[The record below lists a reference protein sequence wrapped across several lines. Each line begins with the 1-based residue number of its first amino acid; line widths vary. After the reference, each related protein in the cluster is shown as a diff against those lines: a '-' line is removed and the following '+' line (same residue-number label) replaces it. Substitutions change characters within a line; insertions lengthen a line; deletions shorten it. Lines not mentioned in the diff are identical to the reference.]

1 MESLRNTTL
10 NVTISSS
17 LFLQS
22 LPHNSLPVFDAVWML
37 LFTCLSDLCVNEHS
51 AIRKSAAQTLFTAL
65 SAHGSLLQP
74 STWQAVLWQV
84 SM

>member
-22 LPHNSLPVFDAVWML
+22 LPHSSLPVFDAVWML